1 MPAKDDAPV
10 TRAELKEVLAEFAD
24 RIINRFESRFKEI
37 DRRFDELQS
46 QIAKLQSQMTEVQ
59 SQMAEVQSQI
69 VEVRNRLE
77 KVEAGLSE
85 LRKQYERMEIDL
97 GVLRAE
103 IVSLEDRL
111 KHVEAGLE
119 RVVLTMFKFE
129 NRDDIR
135 TEQIAKLIDDHKKL
149 NGRFILAQSELA
161 EFKSQYSPERVQ
173 TEIEEVRRTTRRL
186 EERVAWL
193 EKNRAG
199 VSAA

>member
-10 TRAELKEVLAEFAD
+10 TRAELRALLAEFAD
-24 RIINRFESRFKEI
+24 GLISHFEPCFQEIN
-37 DRRFDELQS
+37 RRFDES
-46 QIAKLQSQMTEVQ
+46 Q
-59 SQMAEVQSQI
+59 SQMAELRSQM
-69 VEVRNRLE
+69 VELQKR
-77 KVEAGLSE
+77 
-85 LRKQYERMEIDL
+85 QERVEIDL

-135 TEQIAKLIDDHKKL
+135 TEQIAKMLEDHKKL
-149 NGRFILAQSELA
+149 NGRFILVQSEMA
-161 EFKSQYSPERVQ
+161 EFKSQYPMERVQ
-173 TEIEEVRRTTRRL
+173 TEIEEMRQTTRRL

-199 VSAA
+199 ASAA